1 MASCAVLQLSR
12 LNRASLRPED
22 GDGPHGTEADIRGHI
37 LVGGDYDDSDGAGYC
52 ILNCVKGSGVTDGR
66 TT

>member
-22 GDGPHGTEADIRGHI
+22 GDGPHGTEADIGGHI